1 MPAARLIDDSPLAHL
16 VGYATSRVAQEMR
29 KVFARHVGPLGLT
42 AAEFSILTLAAANG
56 DMNQKELG
64 QALDIS
70 APNLAVTLDRLAE
83 RGWVERVRSRHDRR
97 AQCIHL
103 TAAGEQLARRA
114 AKLAETMEEPA
125 LAVLTRAERA
135 LLIELLHKLV
145 DAGRSAAVPVRRRT
159 RAAGTSLAVTAHE
172 HAAASARRTSP

>member
-1 MPAARLIDDSPLAHL
+1 MPAARVIDDSALTHL
-16 VGYATSRVAQEMR
+16 MGYATSRAAQEMR

-70 APNLAVTLDRLAE
+70 APNLAVTLDRLVE

-103 TAAGEQLARRA
+103 TAAGQA
-114 AKLAETMEEPA
+114 LAETMEEPA

-145 DAGRSAAVPVRRRT
+145 EAGREVAPPRRRGRT
-159 RAAGTSLAVTAHE
+159 AGTALAGQGHE
-172 HAAASARRTSP
+172 HSTAPSHRSSP